1 MKTDDEIH
9 AGPRAS
15 WEDVARVRQEVIE
28 RLNAEL
34 AAARALA
41 WIPGAPP
48 KPYRSEWF
56 IAETIH
62 GDRVVLTALPE
73 EYTYDYKTAD
83 DTYLMARN
91 IKRWMQF
98 PDSEFKSAAEA
109 EAARLRVALQSI
121 AGKVIYTSTAAV
133 AMARTAQ
140 AALAQKGGR

>member
-9 AGPRAS
+9 AGPSAS

-41 WIPGAPP
+41 WIPGEPP

-98 PDSEFKSAAEA
+98 PDSEYVPIENPALA
-109 EAARLRVALQSI
+109 AAR
-121 AGKVIYTSTAAV
+121 GKE
-133 AMARTAQ
+133 
-140 AALAQKGGR
+140 